1 MVIFSRRIMI
11 INRGHLTGAP
21 KLLRVPSH
29 QSHYFNFEDNPGL
42 RSCLEVT
49 SKKEE
54 TLLYRKSKFS
64 PYKNDDSR
72 DEDWIAF
79 IPERY
84 LGAETEVIFHFR
96 FGALTN
102 SQDTDGTRLKRK

>member
-11 INRGHLTGAP
+11 VNRGHPAGASR
-21 KLLRVPSH
+21 LLRVPSH

-49 SKKEE
+49 LKKEDE
-54 TLLYRKSKFS
+54 PLYKKSKFS

-72 DEDWIAF
+72 DEKLA
-79 IPERY
+79 R
-84 LGAETEVIFHFR
+84 
-96 FGALTN
+96 
-102 SQDTDGTRLKRK
+102 